1 MISAKLALSW
11 LYSFPLDPEIFLI
24 KEGQRTIQIAG
35 LYAMKE
41 KYWNTLG
48 RCYEFS
54 FGQKLTLLDPMEV
67 RLNSTENTPFYVH
80 LHPPGQFYN
89 KDTRGTSNIN
99 GYFMSFGVSGRNF
112 DPKSKR

>member
-1 MISAKLALSW
+1 MILF
-11 LYSFPLDPEIFLI
+11 SFPLDPEIFLI
-24 KEGQRTIQIAG
+24 KEGQRNRTIQIVG
-35 LYAMKE
+35 LYTLEE

-54 FGQKLTLLDPMEV
+54 FGRKLTSLDPMEV
-67 RLNSTENTPFYVH
+67 RLNSQENTPFYVH

-99 GYFMSFGVSGRNF
+99 GYFRSFGPEISGRNYE
-112 DPKSKR
+112 PKFKR